1 MRRVLAQKEETFY
14 TACWATDACGTPLL
28 AVAGQHGVLRII
40 DCSSHS
46 LLQACSPPSLHQ
58 ARLRWHSIAALQGRL
73 MMLLRFMKH
82 VVCIYVCHSTFIG
95 HGGSVND
102 LRVQL
107 LQPSL
112 LLSASKD
119 ESVRLW
125 NAETGVCVLV
135 FAGAGGHRNEVLS
148 ADFHPADQMKIASC
162 GMDSTIKIWSYAD
175 FQQYIELS
183 YSWTDSPSKFLTK
196 HVQLPVFVAYHVHT
210 NYVDCTRWLGDCIL
224 SKSVDN
230 EVVLWRHVRAT
241 QDGRDEGFVDVLQ
254 RYAVQDCDVWFI
266 KFSMDL
272 ACTTLAIGNREGT
285 THVWDPRRASTTA
298 PARLK
303 NAQLR
308 SIIRQ
313 TAVSHDGRSSAIE
326 SI

>member
-1 MRRVLAQKEETFY
+1 MTPVPAPQKEETFY
-14 TACWATDACGTPLL
+14 TACWATDARGTALL
-28 AVAGQHGVLRII
+28 AVAGQHGVLRVI
-40 DCSSHS
+40 DCSSHTLS
-46 LLQACSPPSLHQ
+46 L
-58 ARLRWHSIAALQGRL
+58 
-73 MMLLRFMKH
+73 
-82 VVCIYVCHSTFIG
+82 IG

-148 ADFHPADQMKIASC
+148 ADFHPADQMTIASC

-183 YSWTDSPSKFLTK
+183 YSWTDSPSKFPTK

-285 THVWDPRRASTTA
+285 TYVWDPRPASTTA

-303 NAQLR
+303 NAHLR

-313 TAVSHDGRSSAIE
+313 TAVSHDGRIIIACCE
-326 SI
+326 DGTLWRWDEVDHNL